1 MNKYEQL
8 IEHIINDETDK
19 ARELFHTIVV
29 EKSRDIY
36 ESLIDEQDL
45 AEVGGNEVE
54 DLVDEISIDEQ
65 GISEEDEEMG
75 DEPAL
80 DSDEPMGDE
89 EDHHADVGGEEE
101 LEDRVVDL
109 EDALDELKAEFD
121 ALMAG
126 DDNDEAMPG
135 ADDEMAEM
143 HGGMHADEMGEMHG
157 DMNYGEMEGMDHKM
171 HGKKM
176 HNDQMYEED
185 EMEGKGHK
193 MHSKKM
199 YEKKED
205 EDDLDESIVREYVEK
220 VADHGQKSESGKEA
234 GAHGSANVNKS
245 STVAG
250 KNDMGGSSANIAKGG
265 AEVAPD
271 GTSPKAAVKPK
282 GQLINDPLNKPGAK
296 AGQAYA
302 KKESAVNKEEGAV
315 NKTTPIAK

>member
-80 DSDEPMGDE
+80 DSEEPMGDE

-143 HGGMHADEMGEMHG
+143 HGGMHA
-157 DMNYGEMEGMDHKM
+157 GEMEGMD
-171 HGKKM
+171 
-176 HNDQMYEED
+176 QMYEEKED
-185 EMEGKGHK
+185 ELDEAKD
-193 MHSKKM
+193 
-199 YEKKED
+199 ED
-205 EDDLDESIVREYVEK
+205 EDDLDETIVREYVEK

-265 AEVAPD
+265 AESNPD

-315 NKTTPIAK
+315 NKTTPVAK

>member
-36 ESLIDEQDL
+36 ENLIDEQDL
-45 AEVGGNEVE
+45 GEVGGNQVE
-54 DLVDEISIDEQ
+54 DLVDEITIDEQ
-65 GISEEDEEMG
+65 GMTEEEESEEGSEEDAMDAEEM
-75 DEPAL
+75 P
-80 DSDEPMGDE
+80 
-89 EDHHADVGGEEE
+89 GEEE
-101 LEDRVVDL
+101 QGEAEIEDRVVDL

-126 DDNDEAMPG
+126 DDNAEAMPG
-135 ADDEMAEM
+135 DDDEMAEM
-143 HGGMHADEMGEMHG
+143 HGGMSYDAMQEE
-157 DMNYGEMEGMDHKM
+157 EF
-171 HGKKM
+171 
-176 HNDQMYEED
+176 YEAKHED
-185 EMEGKGHK
+185 EEA
-193 MHSKKM
+193 
-199 YEKKED
+199 EEVD
-205 EDDLDESIVREYVEK
+205 EVDETIVREYVEK

-234 GAHGSANVNKS
+234 GAQGSANVNKS

-265 AEVAPD
+265 AESNPD

-302 KKESAVNKEEGAV
+302 KKESAVKKEEGAV
-315 NKTTPIAK
+315 NKTTPVAK

>member
-65 GISEEDEEMG
+65 GISEEDEEMS

-80 DSDEPMGDE
+80 DSEEPMGDE

-143 HGGMHADEMGEMHG
+143 HGGMHA
-157 DMNYGEMEGMDHKM
+157 GEMEGMD
-171 HGKKM
+171 
-176 HNDQMYEED
+176 QMYEEKED
-185 EMEGKGHK
+185 ELDEAKD
-193 MHSKKM
+193 
-199 YEKKED
+199 ED
-205 EDDLDESIVREYVEK
+205 EDDLDETIVREYVEK

-315 NKTTPIAK
+315 NKTTPVAK

>member
-80 DSDEPMGDE
+80 DSEEPMGDE

-126 DDNDEAMPG
+126 DDNAEAMPG
-135 ADDEMAEM
+135 DDDEMAEM
-143 HGGMHADEMGEMHG
+143 HGGMSYDAMQEE
-157 DMNYGEMEGMDHKM
+157 EF
-171 HGKKM
+171 
-176 HNDQMYEED
+176 YEAKHED
-185 EMEGKGHK
+185 EEA
-193 MHSKKM
+193 
-199 YEKKED
+199 EEVD
-205 EDDLDESIVREYVEK
+205 EVDETIVREYVEK
-220 VADHGQKSESGKEA
+220 VATPANSEGAAVGAGKSVA
-234 GAHGSANVNKS
+234 VNKK

-250 KNDMGGSSANIAKGG
+250 KNDMGGTAAFSKGG
-265 AEVAPD
+265 NADQD
-271 GTSPKAAVKPK
+271 GNRPTATEKPK
-282 GQLINDPLNKPGAK
+282 GTLVSNPQNKPGANAGK
-296 AGQAYA
+296 AFA
-302 KKESAVNKEEGAV
+302 KKETAVNAEVGGV
-315 NKTTPIAK
+315 NKTSPLAK